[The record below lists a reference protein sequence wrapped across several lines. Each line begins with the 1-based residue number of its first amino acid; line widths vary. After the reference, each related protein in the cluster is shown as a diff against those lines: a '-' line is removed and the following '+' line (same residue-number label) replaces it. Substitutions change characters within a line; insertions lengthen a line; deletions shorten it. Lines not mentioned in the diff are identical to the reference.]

1 MFTIDDIRE
10 IAVQIERNG
19 EEAYR
24 RAAAEIKHADV
35 GELFTHMADEERKHR
50 EWFNTIQSN
59 RELTGEELVLEQ
71 MGRNLLQEMVADQT
85 FSLDGSELT
94 EIHNF
99 AEMLEQSQ
107 AFEQDTILFYEFLQG
122 IIDDQEVRQQL
133 DLIIAEERRHVK
145 QLAELHAVLQ
155 RGEDDGA
162 EV

>member
-19 EEAYR
+19 EKAYR
-24 RAAAEIKHADV
+24 RAAAEIGRADV
-35 GELFTHMADEERKHR
+35 GELFNHMADEERKHR
-50 EWFNTIQSN
+50 EWFNAIQSN
-59 RELTGEELVLEQ
+59 RELTGEELALEE

-94 EIHNF
+94 EIRNF
-99 AEMLEQSQ
+99 AEMLEQSK

-122 IIDDQEVRQQL
+122 IIDDQEVRRQL

-145 QLAELHAVLQ
+145 QLTELHAVLQ
-155 RGEDDGA
+155 LGEDDGA